1 MPNSAQEPTAELP
14 FADLALEKLDRVLGP
29 ARGRL
34 VFDEVLAGGDLKEIR
49 TANDLYR
56 FGELLQKRVGFESA
70 VGALLTVAALLR
82 GANASSL

>member
-1 MPNSAQEPTAELP
+1 MSNVAQEPTAELS
-14 FADLALEKLDRVLGP
+14 FADLALEKLGRVLGP

-34 VFDEVLAGGDLKEIR
+34 VFDEVLAAGDIKEIH

-82 GANASSL
+82 GANASAP